1 MKTNKT
7 NLKSRIFAV
16 MVSVMLLATC
26 FMSTTA
32 FAQEESEESNT
43 TFEFTKVLNVE
54 EGVKVPPATFDFT
67 IDEGD
72 ANYNGDNTI
81 DAGFKADDVVVNPV
95 TFAPTDTVADGKVS
109 KNVTVNFSKVVWT
122 APGVYHYVLTETD
135 GKQDGIEYDTKQYD
149 LYVTVVY
156 GSNDTLVITNYTMID
171 PSDSNTESK
180 KDGNIINTYETSN
193 LTLKKEVTGNQGD
206 KNKEFKFTVNI
217 TGAVPGTVYAVDLTN
232 ANSAGDAEI
241 TVNTDGTATATY
253 NLSHDE
259 SVVIKGLTENT
270 SYTITETDYSNVGYK
285 TTYKVGAG
293 EATDGKTYTAATM
306 GADDTTV
313 TFINAKSGT
322 VPTGILL
329 ETAPYMILGAVVLA
343 GIVVLFVTRRRRS
356 H

>member
-32 FAQEESEESNT
+32 FANDDT
-43 TFEFTKVLNVE
+43 DDAAATVTFHKVLTVE
-54 EGVKVPPATFDFT
+54 DGVKVPPVTFNFT
-67 IDEGD
+67 IANGS
-72 ANYNGDNTI
+72 ANYVDGNTI
-81 DAGFKADDVVVNPV
+81 DAGFKADDVVVHSV
-95 TFAPTDTVADGKVS
+95 TFAPTDTVVDGKVTKDLKVDFS
-109 KNVTVNFSKVVWT
+109 NVKWD

-135 GKQDGIEYDTKQYD
+135 GKQDGIKYDTKQYN
-149 LYVTVVY
+149 LYVTVEYAENGTDLEVKGY
-156 GSNDTLVITNYTMID
+156 KMID
-171 PSDSNTESK
+171 PDMDETK
-180 KDGNIINTYETSN
+180 DDGNINNRYVTAN

-217 TGAVPGTVYAVDLTN
+217 TDAVPGTVYAVDLSN
-232 ANSAGDAEI
+232 AESAGPADL
-241 TVNTDGTATATY
+241 TVGTDGTVTATY
-253 NLSHDE
+253 NLSNNE
-259 SVVIKGLTENT
+259 FVVIKGLTEKTN
-270 SYTITETDYSNVGYK
+270 YTITETDYSNVGYK
-285 TTYKVGAG
+285 TTYKVDAG
-293 EATDGKTYTAATM
+293 EATVGNAYTADDM
-306 GADDTTV
+306 GMFDTSV
-313 TFINAKSGT
+313 TFTNTKEGT

>member
-32 FAQEESEESNT
+32 FAEGESEASKT

-54 EGVKVPPATFDFT
+54 ENVLVPPAEFTFTVETGKAIYDT
-67 IDEGD
+67 EKNI
-72 ANYNGDNTI
+72 NV
-81 DAGFKADDVVVNPV
+81 DAGVRGEISVNKA
-95 TFAPTDTVADGKVS
+95 TFTANGSSAQKVAID
-109 KNVTVNFSKVVWT
+109 FSKVNFV
-122 APGVYHYVLTETD
+122 APGNYHYVLKETK
-135 GKQDGIEYDTKQYD
+135 GSQPGIKYDETSYD

-171 PSDSNTESK
+171 PSDKKESK
-180 KDGNIINTYETSN
+180 KDGNINNTYETAN

-206 KNKEFKFTVNI
+206 KKKEFNFTITFDGGTKDTVLNI
-217 TGAVPGTVYAVDLTN
+217 IGSENDNRITIDESGKATANVHLSNGESVTVY
-232 ANSAGDAEI
+232 
-241 TVNTDGTATATY
+241 
-253 NLSHDE
+253 
-259 SVVIKGLTENT
+259 GLTKGMTYDIQE
-270 SYTITETDYSNVGYK
+270 TEANQNGY
-285 TTYKVGAG
+285 A
-293 EATDGKTYTAATM
+293 
-306 GADDTTV
+306 TTV
-313 TFINAKSGT
+313 TEGEKSGTITDTDTDVSVTFTNAKEGT

>member
-32 FAQEESEESNT
+32 FAQGGESGENKT

-54 EGVKVPPATFDFT
+54 EGVNVPPATFSFNVTMGSADS
-67 IDEGD
+67 
-72 ANYNGDNTI
+72 ANAI
-81 DAGFKADDVVVNPV
+81 DAGIQANDVVVNSVSFSPEDAV
-95 TFAPTDTVADGKVS
+95 VDGKVT
-109 KNVTVNFSKVVWT
+109 KNVEVDFTDVNWT

-135 GKQDGIEYDTKQYD
+135 GKQDGIKYDTKQYN
-149 LYVTVVY
+149 LYVTVEYAENGTDLEVKGY
-156 GSNDTLVITNYTMID
+156 KMID
-171 PSDSNTESK
+171 PDMDETK
-180 KDGNIINTYETSN
+180 DDGNINNSYETAN
-193 LTLKKEVTGNQGD
+193 LTLKKVVTGNQGD
-206 KNKEFKFTVNI
+206 KNKKFVFTVNI
-217 TGAVPGTVYAVDLTN
+217 TDAVAGTVYAVDLTN
-232 ANSAGDAEI
+232 AESAGPAEI
-241 TVNTDGTATATY
+241 TVTDDGTATATY
-253 NLSHDE
+253 NLRDDE
-259 SVVIKGLTENT
+259 FVVIKGLTENT
-270 SYTITETDYSNVGYK
+270 SYTITETDYSTEGYK
-285 TTYKVGAG
+285 TTYKVDAG
-293 EATDGKTYTAATM
+293 EATEGNAYTADTM

-313 TFINAKSGT
+313 TFTNNKKGT

>member
-32 FAQEESEESNT
+32 FAQGESDESKT

-54 EGVKVPPATFDFT
+54 EGVKVPPATFSFDVN
-67 IDEGD
+67 IGNADS
-72 ANYNGDNTI
+72 ANAI
-81 DAGFKADDVVVNPV
+81 DAGIQANDVVVNSVQFSPE
-95 TFAPTDTVADGKVS
+95 DTVVDGKVT
-109 KNVTVNFSKVVWT
+109 KNVEVDFTDVNWT

-135 GKQDGIEYDTKQYD
+135 GKQDGIKYDTKNYD
-149 LYVTVVY
+149 LYVTVEYAENGTDLEVKSY
-156 GSNDTLVITNYTMID
+156 KMID
-171 PSDSNTESK
+171 PDKGTTKE
-180 KDGNIINTYETSN
+180 DGNINNAYETAN

-206 KNKEFKFTVNI
+206 KKKEFTFTVNI
-217 TGAVPGTVYAVDLTN
+217 TNAVPGTVYAVDLSN
-232 ANSAGDAEI
+232 AVNAGPAEI
-241 TVNTDGTATATY
+241 TVTNEGTVTAAY
-253 NLSHDE
+253 NLSNGE
-259 SVVIKGLTENT
+259 NVVIKGLTENT
-270 SYTITETDYSNVGYK
+270 KYTITETDYSTEGYK
-285 TTYKVGAG
+285 TTYKVDAG
-293 EATDGKTYTAATM
+293 EATVGNAYTADTM

-313 TFINAKSGT
+313 TFTNNKKGT

>member
-32 FAQEESEESNT
+32 FAQDESEESKT

-54 EGVKVPPATFDFT
+54 DGVKVPPAEFTFT
-67 IDEGD
+67 VETGEAI
-72 ANYNGDNTI
+72 YNAEKNI
-81 DAGFKADDVVVNPV
+81 NVDAGVPGEISVDKA
-95 TFAPTDTVADGKVS
+95 TFTANGSSTQKVAID
-109 KNVTVNFSKVVWT
+109 FSKVNFI
-122 APGVYHYVLTETD
+122 APGNYHYVLKENNGNQPGIKYDETP
-135 GKQDGIEYDTKQYD
+135 YD

-156 GSNDTLVITNYTMID
+156 GKDDNLVITNYTMID
-171 PSDSNTESK
+171 PSDESESK
-180 KDGNIINTYETSN
+180 KDGNINNAYETAN

-206 KNKEFKFTVNI
+206 KNKEFTFTVNI
-217 TGAVPGTVYAVDLTN
+217 TNAVPGTVYAVDLTN
-232 ANSAGDAEI
+232 AKDAGNTEL
-241 TVNTDGTATATY
+241 TVGTEGTATAAY
-253 NLSHDE
+253 NLSNGE
-259 SVVIKGLTENT
+259 YVVIKGLTENT
-270 SYTITETDYSNVGYK
+270 KYTITEIDYSDVGYT
-285 TTYKVGAG
+285 TTYKVGTG
-293 EATDGKTYTAATM
+293 KATEGKVYTAENM
-306 GADDTTV
+306 GKDDTSV
-313 TFINAKSGT
+313 TFINNKQGN